1 MKIKS
6 VFFEYLK
13 ANKKTFFT
21 LLIMFFIG
29 IVVGIVFIN
38 NISEKNKNEIYLYVN
53 SLKENIKK
61 SSDINRKLLLIQSI
75 KQNINFILIIWIFG
89 CTILGS
95 FLIYLA
101 VVYKGFSIGYTISAI
116 IASLGIRKGI
126 FFSMMSLVMQNLV
139 FLPIMFILS
148 EKGIKLYRNL
158 KKNKFSN
165 IKTELFAYLLILA
178 ISILFS
184 MIASF
189 IEIYI
194 STNFLIFF
202 KEIL

>member
-13 ANKKTFFT
+13 ANKKTFLA

-29 IVVGIVFIN
+29 IVIGIVFIN
-38 NISEKNKNEIYLYVN
+38 NISENNKNEICLYVN

-61 SSDINRKLLLIQSI
+61 SSDINRKILLIQSI
-75 KQNINFILIIWIFG
+75 KQNINFILIIWVLG

-101 VVYKGFSIGYTISAI
+101 VAYKGFSIGYTISAI
-116 IASLGIRKGI
+116 IATLGIRKGI
-126 FFSMMSLVMQNLV
+126 VFSMMSLVMQNLV

-165 IKTELFAYLLILA
+165 IKTELFGYLLILA